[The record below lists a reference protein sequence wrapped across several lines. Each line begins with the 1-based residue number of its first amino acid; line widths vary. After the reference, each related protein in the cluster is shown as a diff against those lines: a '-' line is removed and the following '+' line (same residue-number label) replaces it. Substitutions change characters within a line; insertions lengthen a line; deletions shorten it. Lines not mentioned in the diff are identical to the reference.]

1 MGTRGIIGHKLNG
14 THYGAYNHYDSN
26 PDGLGKEA
34 LEFIAKVNKDK
45 GWATLKERIEALK
58 YVKESDTP
66 DVDIAKSMAQR
77 YSNVSNAVRTKAYV
91 GMDWYNL
98 LRDIQGVGY
107 YDEIYAGRLG
117 YYIDSIDFIRDSLFC
132 EYAYIMNLDDMTL
145 DMYLGSQTKRQEG
158 NPFAFKHNQIIYD
171 EDTHIYYPCALIGTM
186 PLEGITDAEK
196 ASQEM
201 VSLYEEMEGAEED
214 NEK

>member
-14 THYGAYNHYDSN
+14 THYGAYNHHDSY

-45 GWATLKERIEALK
+45 GWEALKERIEALK

-66 DVDIAKSMAQR
+66 DVDIAKPMAQK
-77 YSNVSNAVRTKAYV
+77 YSGVRNVVRTKAYV

-98 LRDIQGVGY
+98 LRAIQGVGY
-107 YDEIYAGRLG
+107 YNEIYAGRLG
-117 YYIDSIDFIRDSLFC
+117 YYINSIEFIIDSLFC

-145 DMYLGSQTKRQEG
+145 DMYLGFQTKQQEG
-158 NPFAFKHNQIIYD
+158 NPFAFKRNQIIYD

-186 PLEGITDAEK
+186 PLKGITDAEK

-201 VSLYEEMEGAEED
+201 VSLYEEMEEQQDQE
-214 NEK
+214 